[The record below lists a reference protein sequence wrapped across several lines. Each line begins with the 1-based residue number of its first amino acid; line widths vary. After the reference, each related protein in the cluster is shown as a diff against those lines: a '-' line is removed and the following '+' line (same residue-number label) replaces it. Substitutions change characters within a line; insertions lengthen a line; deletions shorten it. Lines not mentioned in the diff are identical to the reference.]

1 MNFRPR
7 SRGGPTRAIVKWT
20 RRGALLSLLLF
31 SGCAV
36 MTVEQNPGNR
46 AEAYFTA
53 HDPQHRKPQ
62 YRTLAS
68 DGVTLGY
75 ATVGEP
81 GRPVV
86 LFVHGTPG
94 RWGDF
99 VHFLTDPRLQRDAYL
114 VSLDRPGWGDSPFA
128 QTPRRVTLALQSRSL
143 GPLLERLADA
153 SAGCGVV
160 LVGHSLGGS
169 LVARMAMDYP
179 QWVSGL
185 VILAGSI
192 DPQLGKP
199 RWYNTLASVPPI
211 RWLTPDIL
219 AHANTEIM
227 PLHADLREMQS
238 RWEQVRVPVT
248 YIQGGVDRLV
258 SPANV
263 AFARAVLRPEQL
275 RVIEVADEGHF
286 LLWDRPQLV
295 SEAIADTLARGRRDA
310 CTSSQWAGQPTHADA
325 ATAPAQP

>member
-1 MNFRPR
+1 MNFRLR

-81 GRPVV
+81 DRPAV

-99 VHFLTDPRLQRDAYL
+99 VHFLADPQLQRDAYL

-128 QTPRRVTLALQSRSL
+128 QTPRRVILALQSRSL

-169 LVARMAMDYP
+169 LVVGLHGGLVEHVLPGVAGRRGRQRRADGDGQRKGP
-179 QWVSGL
+179 RCCAFDHDVSGL
-185 VILAGSI
+185 RSGGRRPGVAAPRHGGSWAQVSTPQPAQ
-192 DPQLGKP
+192 DPLSSGGSGAFV
-199 RWYNTLASVPPI
+199 RDRS
-211 RWLTPDIL
+211 R
-219 AHANTEIM
+219 
-227 PLHADLREMQS
+227 LRRRRAEQS
-238 RWEQVRVPVT
+238 RQLPVR
-248 YIQGGVDRLV
+248 GMHAFRLG
-258 SPANV
+258 
-263 AFARAVLRPEQL
+263 R
-275 RVIEVADEGHF
+275 
-286 LLWDRPQLV
+286 
-295 SEAIADTLARGRRDA
+295 LAA
-310 CTSSQWAGQPTHADA
+310 
-325 ATAPAQP
+325 